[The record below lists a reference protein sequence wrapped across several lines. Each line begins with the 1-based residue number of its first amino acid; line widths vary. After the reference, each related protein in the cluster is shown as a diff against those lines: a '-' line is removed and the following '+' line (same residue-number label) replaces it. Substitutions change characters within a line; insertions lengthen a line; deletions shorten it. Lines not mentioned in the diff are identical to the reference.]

1 MSESIKVA
9 AADEIPDGGATVVT
23 GAANG
28 TGEDITVFR
37 CDGSFY
43 ALDDTCSHA
52 QASLAEGWVEDSQV
66 ECPLHGAAFD
76 LRTGEA
82 LCLPATRPV
91 ATHKVEVIDGQV
103 WLYPSTPAVG
113 I

>member
-1 MSESIKVA
+1 MSEPIKVA
-9 AADEIPDGGATVVT
+9 AADDIPDGGATVVPAT
-23 GAANG
+23 ANG
-28 TGEDITVFR
+28 TGEDIAVFH

-76 LRTGEA
+76 LGTGEA
-82 LCLPATRPV
+82 LCPPATRPV
-91 ATHKVEVIDGQV
+91 TTHKVEVRDGQV
-103 WLYPSTPAVG
+103 WLYPRTPAAG
-113 I
+113 T

>member
-9 AADEIPDGGATVVT
+9 AIDEIPEGGATVVP
-23 GAANG
+23 GATNG
-28 TGEDITVFR
+28 TGEDITVFH
-37 CDGSFY
+37 CGGSFY

-52 QASLAEGWVEDSQV
+52 QASLAEGWVEDGQV

-82 LCLPATRPV
+82 LCPPATRPV
-91 ATHKVEVIDGQV
+91 ATHKVEVRDGQV
-103 WLYPSTPAVG
+103 WLCPDTPTDG
-113 I
+113 P